1 MGGHV
6 VHHLEADAVAQTHLE
21 ESLGQTAIAHRGSSG
36 HHAIFHHLLNFLVVG
51 LQGEE
56 VGAAGLG
63 IDDGPYQH
71 HRALR
76 LLEFGGHHLVC
87 LADGRG
93 EGDQRGRHIQ
103 LLEGAG
109 HAVLTADGGDAEADL
124 CVQCAQQSGQR
135 LAPALRGSAK
145 ALEVLLEGQVGVLI
159 AEAGGHQL
167 GHTLDDGHPCA
178 HILVGAHEVGV
189 VAPCHAGAGAGLA
202 VHRQLCHH
210 GVLRGELV
218 GTAEGHEHGSST
230 DGGVEPLRKALLA
243 ADVQIAHH
251 ILHLL
256 FEGHAGPLGLPDS
269 PLLDV
274 DVLVLGGRL
283 EDMDSIQ
290 FLPRIRGLARKP
302 LVLLRDDGRNEKSAV
317 ESLSQE
323 DACYLIRQA
332 TLEDML
338 QELRVPA
345 HRPAESLEKRCERIY
360 RSWGLSTYD
369 ANKRY
374 LTGALRMMM
383 GSDHRLAIRKEI
395 LGPVAEEYNLTVAA
409 VDSALRR
416 LLETLDETG
425 TQTWRDFRKEYG
437 LERRKVTIGR
447 LLYALESKL
456 SQQ

>member
-1 MGGHV
+1 MSIHNLAGVEAAAEMG
-6 VHHLEADAVAQTHLE
+6 LT
-21 ESLGQTAIAHRGSSG
+21 R
-36 HHAIFHHLLNFLVVG
+36 
-51 LQGEE
+51 
-56 VGAAGLG
+56 
-63 IDDGPYQH
+63 
-71 HRALR
+71 
-76 LLEFGGHHLVC
+76 
-87 LADGRG
+87 
-93 EGDQRGRHIQ
+93 
-103 LLEGAG
+103 
-109 HAVLTADGGDAEADL
+109 AVLARELSFEQIKFITKHSPIETEIFVHGAL
-124 CVQCAQQSGQR
+124 CFCHSGQCYMSSLIGRRSGNRGMCAQ
-135 LAPALRGSAK
+135 
-145 ALEVLLEGQVGVLI
+145 
-159 AEAGGHQL
+159 
-167 GHTLDDGHPCA
+167 PCRM
-178 HILVGAHEVGV
+178 EY
-189 VAPCHAGAGAGLA
+189 
-202 VHRQLCHH
+202 
-210 GVLRGELV
+210 
-218 GTAEGHEHGSST
+218 TM
-230 DGGVEPLRKALLA
+230 
-243 ADVQIAHH
+243 
-251 ILHLL
+251 
-256 FEGHAGPLGLPDS
+256 
-269 PLLDV
+269 
-274 DVLVLGGRL
+274 GGRL

-290 FLPRIRGLARKP
+290 FLPKIRGLARKP

>member
-1 MGGHV
+1 MSYEEQDV
-6 VHHLEADAVAQTHLE
+6 IWRVALASYDPREMRVWTRYLE
-21 ESLGQTAIAHRGSSG
+21 ERNPAIRCTGYRNS
-36 HHAIFHHLLNFLVVG
+36 
-51 LQGEE
+51 
-56 VGAAGLG
+56 
-63 IDDGPYQH
+63 
-71 HRALR
+71 RT
-76 LLEFGGHHLVC
+76 LLE
-87 LADGRG
+87 
-93 EGDQRGRHIQ
+93 
-103 LLEGAG
+103 
-109 HAVLTADGGDAEADL
+109 
-124 CVQCAQQSGQR
+124 
-135 LAPALRGSAK
+135 
-145 ALEVLLEGQVGVLI
+145 
-159 AEAGGHQL
+159 
-167 GHTLDDGHPCA
+167 
-178 HILVGAHEVGV
+178 
-189 VAPCHAGAGAGLA
+189 
-202 VHRQLCHH
+202 
-210 GVLRGELV
+210 
-218 GTAEGHEHGSST
+218 
-230 DGGVEPLRKALLA
+230 
-243 ADVQIAHH
+243 
-251 ILHLL
+251 
-256 FEGHAGPLGLPDS
+256 
-269 PLLDV
+269 
-274 DVLVLGGRL
+274 RL
-283 EDMDSIQ
+283 EQGMDSIQ
-290 FLPRIRGLARKP
+290 FLPKIRGLARKP

>member
-1 MGGHV
+1 MW
-6 VHHLEADAVAQTHLE
+6 T
-21 ESLGQTAIAHRGSSG
+21 
-36 HHAIFHHLLNFLVVG
+36 FW
-51 LQGEE
+51 
-56 VGAAGLG
+56 
-63 IDDGPYQH
+63 
-71 HRALR
+71 
-76 LLEFGGHHLVC
+76 C
-87 LADGRG
+87 W
-93 EGDQRGRHIQ
+93 
-103 LLEGAG
+103 
-109 HAVLTADGGDAEADL
+109 
-124 CVQCAQQSGQR
+124 
-135 LAPALRGSAK
+135 
-145 ALEVLLEGQVGVLI
+145 
-159 AEAGGHQL
+159 
-167 GHTLDDGHPCA
+167 
-178 HILVGAHEVGV
+178 
-189 VAPCHAGAGAGLA
+189 
-202 VHRQLCHH
+202 
-210 GVLRGELV
+210 
-218 GTAEGHEHGSST
+218 
-230 DGGVEPLRKALLA
+230 A
-243 ADVQIAHH
+243 ADWRTWTASSSCPRY
-251 ILHLL
+251 
-256 FEGHAGPLGLPDS
+256 AALPASLWCFCGTTD
-269 PLLDV
+269 
-274 DVLVLGGRL
+274 
-283 EDMDSIQ
+283 
-290 FLPRIRGLARKP
+290 A
-302 LVLLRDDGRNEKSAV
+302 KSAV

>member
-1 MGGHV
+1 MSYK
-6 VHHLEADAVAQTHLE
+6 EQDAIWRVALASYDPREMRVWTRYLE
-21 ESLGQTAIAHRGSSG
+21 ERNPAIRCTSYRSS
-36 HHAIFHHLLNFLVVG
+36 
-51 LQGEE
+51 
-56 VGAAGLG
+56 
-63 IDDGPYQH
+63 
-71 HRALR
+71 RT
-76 LLEFGGHHLVC
+76 LLE
-87 LADGRG
+87 R
-93 EGDQRGRHIQ
+93 
-103 LLEGAG
+103 LEQG
-109 HAVLTADGGDAEADL
+109 
-124 CVQCAQQSGQR
+124 
-135 LAPALRGSAK
+135 
-145 ALEVLLEGQVGVLI
+145 
-159 AEAGGHQL
+159 
-167 GHTLDDGHPCA
+167 
-178 HILVGAHEVGV
+178 
-189 VAPCHAGAGAGLA
+189 
-202 VHRQLCHH
+202 
-210 GVLRGELV
+210 
-218 GTAEGHEHGSST
+218 
-230 DGGVEPLRKALLA
+230 
-243 ADVQIAHH
+243 
-251 ILHLL
+251 
-256 FEGHAGPLGLPDS
+256 
-269 PLLDV
+269 DV

-290 FLPRIRGLARKP
+290 FLPRIRGLDRKP
-302 LVLLRDDGRNEKSAV
+302 LVLLRDDGRNERSAV

-338 QELRVPA
+338 QELRAPA

-447 LLYALESKL
+447 LLYALESRL

>member
-1 MGGHV
+1 MSYEEQDV
-6 VHHLEADAVAQTHLE
+6 IWRVALASYDPREMRVWTRYLE
-21 ESLGQTAIAHRGSSG
+21 ERNPAIRCTGYRSS
-36 HHAIFHHLLNFLVVG
+36 
-51 LQGEE
+51 
-56 VGAAGLG
+56 
-63 IDDGPYQH
+63 
-71 HRALR
+71 RT
-76 LLEFGGHHLVC
+76 LLE
-87 LADGRG
+87 R
-93 EGDQRGRHIQ
+93 
-103 LLEGAG
+103 LEQG
-109 HAVLTADGGDAEADL
+109 
-124 CVQCAQQSGQR
+124 
-135 LAPALRGSAK
+135 
-145 ALEVLLEGQVGVLI
+145 
-159 AEAGGHQL
+159 
-167 GHTLDDGHPCA
+167 
-178 HILVGAHEVGV
+178 
-189 VAPCHAGAGAGLA
+189 
-202 VHRQLCHH
+202 
-210 GVLRGELV
+210 
-218 GTAEGHEHGSST
+218 
-230 DGGVEPLRKALLA
+230 
-243 ADVQIAHH
+243 
-251 ILHLL
+251 
-256 FEGHAGPLGLPDS
+256 
-269 PLLDV
+269 DV

-345 HRPAESLEKRCERIY
+345 HR
-360 RSWGLSTYD
+360 
-369 ANKRY
+369 
-374 LTGALRMMM
+374 
-383 GSDHRLAIRKEI
+383 LAIRKEI

>member
-1 MGGHV
+1 MKQDTPLV
-6 VHHLEADAVAQTHLE
+6 RRFSTLEPYQEAYTLACSLETEGQGCWLTVSRTKAPDDPADTARTWVPAPEEECGRLLQFLYENSVQPELWQELFPAGIRRRSRQKTCGKGARRVSYEEQDVIWRVALASYDPREMRVWTRYLE
-21 ESLGQTAIAHRGSSG
+21 ERNPAIRCTSYRSS
-36 HHAIFHHLLNFLVVG
+36 
-51 LQGEE
+51 
-56 VGAAGLG
+56 
-63 IDDGPYQH
+63 
-71 HRALR
+71 RT
-76 LLEFGGHHLVC
+76 LLE
-87 LADGRG
+87 R
-93 EGDQRGRHIQ
+93 
-103 LLEGAG
+103 LEQG
-109 HAVLTADGGDAEADL
+109 
-124 CVQCAQQSGQR
+124 
-135 LAPALRGSAK
+135 
-145 ALEVLLEGQVGVLI
+145 
-159 AEAGGHQL
+159 
-167 GHTLDDGHPCA
+167 
-178 HILVGAHEVGV
+178 
-189 VAPCHAGAGAGLA
+189 
-202 VHRQLCHH
+202 
-210 GVLRGELV
+210 
-218 GTAEGHEHGSST
+218 
-230 DGGVEPLRKALLA
+230 
-243 ADVQIAHH
+243 
-251 ILHLL
+251 
-256 FEGHAGPLGLPDS
+256 
-269 PLLDV
+269 DV

-290 FLPRIRGLARKP
+290 FLPRIRSLDRKP
-302 LVLLRDDGRNEKSAV
+302 LVLLRDDGRNERSAV

-338 QELRVPA
+338 QELRAPA

-447 LLYALESKL
+447 LLYALEVN
-456 SQQ
+456 